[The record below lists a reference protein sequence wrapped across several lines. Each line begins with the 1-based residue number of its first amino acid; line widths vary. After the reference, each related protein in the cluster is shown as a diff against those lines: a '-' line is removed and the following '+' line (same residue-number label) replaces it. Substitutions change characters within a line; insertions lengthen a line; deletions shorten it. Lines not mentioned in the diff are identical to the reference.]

1 MSHNIN
7 LRRSRKINIHL
18 LLLHWFLFKKLTNE
32 YITIKYYINNS
43 TTRSVINEN
52 KTSVKKTLKFD
63 SLTGNFNYHYEK
75 EYISTF
81 YSACNNKRSFVSRI
95 KTLLFLHF
103 C

>member
-7 LRRSRKINIHL
+7 LRHSRKINIHL
-18 LLLHWFLFKKLTNE
+18 LLLQWFLFKKLTNE

-63 SLTGNFNYHYEK
+63 SLTSNFN
-75 EYISTF
+75 
-81 YSACNNKRSFVSRI
+81 
-95 KTLLFLHF
+95 
-103 C
+103 